1 MIEFFVWGETA
12 AAAAAAA
19 AAVGKDSFTF
29 MSFAPRIVRC
39 FTSQHKPS
47 SRIIQ
52 VVSFEEKESLI

>member
-1 MIEFFVWGETA
+1 MIEFFVWGET
-12 AAAAAAA
+12 AAAAA

-47 SRIIQ
+47 SRII
-52 VVSFEEKESLI
+52 

>member
-47 SRIIQ
+47 SRII
-52 VVSFEEKESLI
+52 